1 MLKDI
6 NKATILF
13 SAIFLILG
21 YLLGHCEDCGNSG
34 CDDRGASCHYTQC
47 DKSSSCDKSK
57 CDKSKCDKSKCDKSK
72 CDKSKCKKGTKC
84 CKFKGAH
91 GEHQGVW
98 VGEDGDVEVI
108 VAKIMDGD
116 FQGDTTIAI
125 PGGEAVVNIDGDEV
139 RVEVIVT
146 EEHEHGDGHHSH
158 N

>member
-47 DKSSSCDKSK
+47 DKSSSCEKSSKCNKSK
-57 CDKSKCDKSKCDKSK
+57 CNKG
-72 CDKSKCKKGTKC
+72 KKGDKC
-84 CKFKGAH
+84 CKSKGAH
-91 GEHQGVW
+91 GEHHGVW
-98 VGEDGDVEVI
+98 VSEDGDVEVI
-108 VAKIMDGD
+108 VAKIMDSD

>member
-57 CDKSKCDKSKCDKSK
+57 CDKSKC
-72 CDKSKCKKGTKC
+72 KKGNKC

-98 VGEDGDVEVI
+98 VGEEGDVDAI

-125 PGGEAVVNIDGDEV
+125 PGGEAVVKIDGDEV
-139 RVEVIVT
+139 RVEVNVT

>member
-57 CDKSKCDKSKCDKSK
+57 CNKSKCNKSKCNKGAKS
-72 CDKSKCKKGTKC
+72 

-98 VGEDGDVEVI
+98 ISEDGDVEVI

-125 PGGEAVVNIDGDEV
+125 PGGEAVVHIDGEQV

-146 EEHEHGDGHHSH
+146 EEHEHGEGRHSH

>member
-6 NKATILF
+6 NKSTILF

-47 DKSSSCDKSK
+47 DKSSSCDKSSK
-57 CDKSKCDKSKCDKSK
+57 CEKSKCNKSKCNKG
-72 CDKSKCKKGTKC
+72 KKGDKC
-84 CKFKGAH
+84 CKSKGAH
-91 GEHQGVW
+91 GEHHGVW
-98 VGEDGDVEVI
+98 VSEDGDVEVI

-139 RVEVIVT
+139 RVEVTVT
-146 EEHEHGDGHHSH
+146 QEHEHGDGHHSH
-158 N
+158 H

>member
-34 CDDRGASCHYTQC
+34 CDDRGTSCHYTQC
-47 DKSSSCDKSK
+47 DKSSSCDKSSK
-57 CDKSKCDKSKCDKSK
+57 CNKSKCDKSKCNKG
-72 CDKSKCKKGTKC
+72 KKGDKC
-84 CKFKGAH
+84 CKSKGAH

-98 VGEDGDVEVI
+98 GSEDGD
-108 VAKIMDGD
+108 G
-116 FQGDTTIAI
+116 
-125 PGGEAVVNIDGDEV
+125 
-139 RVEVIVT
+139 EVIVT
-146 EEHEHGDGHHSH
+146 EEHEHGDEPHSH

>member
-47 DKSSSCDKSK
+47 DKSSSCDKS
-57 CDKSKCDKSKCDKSK
+57 SKCDKSKCNKG
-72 CDKSKCKKGTKC
+72 KKGDKC
-84 CKFKGAH
+84 CKSKGAH
-91 GEHQGVW
+91 GEHHGVW
-98 VGEDGDVEVI
+98 VSEDGDVE
-108 VAKIMDGD
+108 
-116 FQGDTTIAI
+116 
-125 PGGEAVVNIDGDEV
+125 GEGEV
-139 RVEVIVT
+139 PAPPPVT